1 MTDDQFRDRLL
12 DAVERIH
19 ERIEAVRAELRTELR
34 DARAEQAE
42 DHKQVKARLQSL
54 EQGQTTIYQWV
65 TAVETKDEAEH
76 ARAEGA
82 HEAQADARRRLAR
95 LGGLVVGVAVVAT
108 AASGLVFQILDHV
121 R

>member
-1 MTDDQFRDRLL
+1 MTSDQYQRLH
-12 DAVERIH
+12 DAIGRIY
-19 ERIEAVRAELRTELR
+19 ERIEDVRSELRTELR
-34 DARAEQAE
+34 DARSEQAE
-42 DHKQVKARLQSL
+42 DHKQVKLRLQSL
-54 EQGQTTIYQWV
+54 EQGQTTIYQRV

-82 HEAQADARRRLAR
+82 QEARADARRRLAR

-121 R
+121 K

>member
-54 EQGQTTIYQWV
+54 EQVQTTIYQRV
-65 TAVETKDEAEH
+65 TAVETHEEADH

-82 HEAQADARRRLAR
+82 EAERAALRRRR
-95 LGGLVVGVAVVAT
+95 AV
-108 AASGLVFQILDHV
+108 AASLIVGAATVTSALSALAFSLIDHLK
-121 R
+121 

>member
-42 DHKQVKARLQSL
+42 DHKQVKQRLQSL
-54 EQGQTTIYQWV
+54 EQGQTAIYTRV
-65 TAVETKDEAEH
+65 GTLETHEEADH

-82 HEAQADARRRLAR
+82 EAERAALRRRR
-95 LGGLVVGVAVVAT
+95 AV
-108 AASGLVFQILDHV
+108 AASLIVGAATVTSALSALAFSLIDHLK
-121 R
+121 